1 LLFLFDSEDFFMT
14 SRFKS
19 FLACL
24 VLVAVGVPGVAAEP
38 NQIRILSY
46 NIHHGEGTDGKL
58 DLERLARVIRSVKPD
73 VVALQEVD
81 RGVKRT
87 KGVDEPGEL
96 GRLTGMRSLFERNI
110 IFEGGDYGNAILS
123 RLPVTGHKNI
133 KLPSHYVGEQRG
145 ALVAELTAPDGRT
158 PFRFVAT
165 HLDYRPKDGER
176 RDSVKRL
183 EELANEAPDRP
194 TLVVG
199 DLNSLPDSEVL
210 GLFEAHW
217 KRSNTTPLPTYPS
230 DKPTRQIDYVL
241 YRPASRWKVVE
252 NRVLDEPVAS
262 DHRPLLVVL
271 ELVD

>member
-1 LLFLFDSEDFFMT
+1 MI
-14 SRFKS
+14 RFK
-19 FLACL
+19 FVPAFILL
-24 VLVAVGVPGVAAEP
+24 LVAGEVSAVAAEP
-38 NQIRILSY
+38 TRVRVLSY
-46 NIHHGEGTDGKL
+46 NIHHGEGTDQKL
-58 DLERLARVIRSVKPD
+58 DLERLARVIRSVNPD

-81 RGVKRT
+81 RGVKRSN
-87 KGVDEPGEL
+87 KVDEPAEL

-110 IFEGGDYGNAILS
+110 TFEGGDYGNAILS
-123 RLPVTGHKNI
+123 RLPVTSHKNI

-158 PFRFVAT
+158 PIRLIAT
-165 HLDYRPKDGER
+165 HLDYRPNDGER

-183 EELANEAPDRP
+183 EELAGEAPDRP
-194 TLVVG
+194 TLLVG

-210 GLFEAHW
+210 TLFEAPW
-217 KRSNTTPLPTYPS
+217 KRSTPTPLSTFPS
-230 DKPTRQIDYVL
+230 NKPSRQIDYVL

-271 ELVD
+271 ELLD

>member
-1 LLFLFDSEDFFMT
+1 MN
-14 SRFKS
+14 RFKVWS
-19 FLACL
+19 FAFCLAA
-24 VLVAVGVPGVAAEP
+24 VSGISAVGAEP
-38 NQIRILSY
+38 TRIRILSY

-58 DLERLARVIRSVKPD
+58 DLERLARVIQSVKPD

-87 KGVDEPGEL
+87 NGVDEPAEL
-96 GRLTGMRSLFERNI
+96 GRLTGLRPLFERNI
-110 IFEGGDYGNAILS
+110 VFQGGDYGNAILS
-123 RLPVTGHKNI
+123 RLPITSYKNI

-158 PFRFVAT
+158 PFRFIAT
-165 HLDYRPKDGER
+165 HLDYRPDDGER

-183 EELANEAPDRP
+183 EELAGEAPDRP
-194 TLVVG
+194 TLLVG
-199 DLNSLPDSEVL
+199 DLNALPDSPVL
-210 GLFEAHW
+210 GLFEANW
-217 KRSNTTPLPTYPS
+217 KRSNPSLLPTFPS
-230 DKPTRQIDYVL
+230 NKPVRQIDYVL
-241 YRPASRWKVVE
+241 YRPAARWKVVE